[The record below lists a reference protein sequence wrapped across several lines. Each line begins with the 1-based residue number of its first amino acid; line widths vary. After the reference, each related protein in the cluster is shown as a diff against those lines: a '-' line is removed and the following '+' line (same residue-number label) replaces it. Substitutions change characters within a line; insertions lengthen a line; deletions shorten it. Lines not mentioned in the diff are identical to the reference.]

1 MQTCN
6 MVQAGYGEADITP
19 DNPSE
24 MVGFYR
30 PDNRSR
36 YSARCNLY
44 RAGLKQ
50 FSNTLCNQAIKEE

>member
-1 MQTCN
+1 MIVTD
-6 MVQAGYGEADITP
+6 AG
-19 DNPSE
+19 
-24 MVGFYR
+24 
-30 PDNRSR
+30 